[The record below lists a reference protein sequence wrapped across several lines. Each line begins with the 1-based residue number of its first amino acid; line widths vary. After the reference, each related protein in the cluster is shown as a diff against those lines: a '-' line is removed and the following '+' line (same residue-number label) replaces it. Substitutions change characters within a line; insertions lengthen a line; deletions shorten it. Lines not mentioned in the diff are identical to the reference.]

1 MGAIPPPPHAPRMRC
16 PRCGTPAAGERTA
29 VGTIFVC
36 GGCGLEWVESM
47 PLDFTN
53 D

>member
-1 MGAIPPPPHAPRMRC
+1 MGAIPPAPHLPRMPC
-16 PRCGTPAAGERTA
+16 PRCGTSVAGDATS
-29 VGTIFVC
+29 VGIVFVC
-36 GGCGLEWVESM
+36 PNCRLEWVEAM